1 MVDRTNNTVEFY
13 IEAPDGTPILV
24 GKIPACPELKRL
36 TGNGALLTKTAKKS
50 SRPNM
55 IASGN
60 LRASSGM
67 TQKSLKTELSD
78 VATFLLLDT
87 QKRKKAKKNI
97 MRMVMKTKQVLK
109 SMKKSGILGDMPA
122 PMPRM
127 IWAIVMKR

>member
-1 MVDRTNNTVEFY
+1 MKKE
-13 IEAPDGTPILV
+13 
-24 GKIPACPELKRL
+24 
-36 TGNGALLTKTAKKS
+36 KKS

>member
-24 GKIPACPELKRL
+24 GKEYQWISGKDDY
-36 TGNGALLTKTAKKS
+36 TGLKKS